1 MSQLLTV
8 NQAAE
13 YVGLKPATL
22 NQYRW
27 AGGGPP
33 FFRLGSRSI
42 RYDQDDL
49 EAWMRRNRYTSTS
62 QAAVDASS

>member
-8 NQAAE
+8 HQAAE

-33 FFRLGSRSI
+33 FFRIGNRTI
-42 RYDQDDL
+42 RYDQADL
-49 EAWMRRNRYTSTS
+49 EVWLRRNRFTSTS
-62 QAAVDASS
+62 EAKVHGT